1 MRMPHWTRSEKK
13 KIKTYRHAA
22 KREMH
27 DLVATFLKDGPL
39 KPMYHVHW
47 DRATD
52 EVVTPKGYVN
62 DEDRDADSYL
72 SYSVAGSA
80 SRSGSALSTA
90 RSSTSSG
97 ADTTSRSEASKANS
111 RRSSISS
118 VGWDSAEGNHSRRHK
133 DKKKKS
139 RRVRGAAPADS
150 DSDDSSKVSIL
161 SDALDPEKHSHM
173 ESFGRQVL

>member
-1 MRMPHWTRSEKK
+1 MRMHTTLDTGEEK

-52 EVVTPKGYVN
+52 EVITPKGYVN
-62 DEDRDADSYL
+62 DDEDGDADSYL

-133 DKKKKS
+133 DKKKEIKEDK
-139 RRVRGAAPADS
+139 GAAPQRIPTATT
-150 DSDDSSKVSIL
+150 L
-161 SDALDPEKHSHM
+161 L
-173 ESFGRQVL
+173 R